1 MFAVNYV
8 MWYYL
13 KDRSKWGRRRA
24 APPRSEDSLK
34 KKRVNVTAIIVYL
47 IIFGGLVALVLAG
60 NNGMTKKPDEL
71 RTTEF
76 YALVRS
82 GMTGEPGSGNTR
94 VFGVQITEET
104 AYGLYTEGVTED
116 EFARFKAGK
125 TYDFYVTVES
135 AETFQNEMAR
145 LISSQYPE
153 KYPTADAVSMLDYG
167 FYFQINPTPTTPWY
181 VMLLP
186 YLIMLGILL
195 IPIIMINRANGGKQG
210 ATFTRSRAR
219 VADESNKTTFADVA
233 GADEE
238 KQELKEIVDFLRS
251 PRDFTDMGAR
261 IPKGVLLV
269 GPPGT
274 GKTLLARAVAG
285 EAGVPFFS
293 ISSSEFVELY
303 VGVGASRVRDMFQ
316 TAKRSAPAIIF
327 IDEIDAVGR
336 QRGAGL
342 GGGHDERE
350 QTLNQLLVEMDGFSN
365 NEGIIVMAATNR
377 PDVLDPALLRPG
389 RFDRRITVNYPDVKG
404 RKEILEV
411 HARKKH
417 FAPEVDLEKIAK
429 LTPGTTGADLE
440 NILNEAAILTVRGKR
455 KEITNADI
463 DEAIKRVFYGP
474 EKRSRTVKP
483 EDLRI
488 TAYHEV
494 GHAVVAHCAPNGDP
508 VHELSIIPRGQAA
521 GYTRQLPD
529 DTYSHMTKNKLLD
542 EICVLLGGRAAETL
556 LLDDISTGAQND
568 LMRATDIA
576 RSMVTEYGMS
586 DAIGP
591 VYLTGQQ
598 EVFLGRSFAQQQN
611 FSDDLAA
618 RIDAEIRRIMD
629 EQSARALD
637 ILAAHRE
644 GIERVAA
651 YLLEHEQITGDEF
664 TQVFENRPEAIEA
677 PETPALTEAP
687 DAHDTIVDK

>member
-1 MFAVNYV
+1 MGE
-8 MWYYL
+8 WT
-13 KDRSKWGRRRA
+13 RSA
-24 APPRSEDSLK
+24 FPSQEDELK
-34 KKRVNVTAIIVYL
+34 KTRINWATIVIYL
-47 IIFGGLVALVLAG
+47 VIFGALVALVLAG
-60 NNGMTKKPDEL
+60 NGTLNKKPDEL
-71 RTTEF
+71 RTAEF
-76 YALVRS
+76 YQLVRAGLS
-82 GMTGEPGSGNTR
+82 AEPNGDNTR
-94 VFGVQITEET
+94 VFAVQITEEI

-116 EFARFKAGK
+116 EFTKFKSGK
-125 TYDFYVTVES
+125 TYDFFVTVES
-135 AETFQNEMAR
+135 AETFQNEMSR
-145 LISSQYPE
+145 LIASAYPE
-153 KYPTADAVSMLDYG
+153 TFKSADDVTMLNYG
-167 FYFQINPTPTTPWY
+167 FYFQINKQPTTPWY
-181 VMLLP
+181 IALLP
-186 YLIMLGILL
+186 YLILL
-195 IPIIMINRANGGKQG
+195 AAMIVPIVLITRANSGKQG
-210 ATFTRSRAR
+210 ATFAKSRAR
-219 VADESNKTTFADVA
+219 MADESNTTTFDSVA

-238 KQELKEIVDFLRS
+238 KQELKEVVDFLRS
-251 PRDFTDMGAR
+251 PKDFLNMGAR

-285 EAGVPFFS
+285 EANVPFFS

-404 RKEILEV
+404 RKEILAV
-411 HARKKH
+411 HAKNKH
-417 FAPEVDLEKIAK
+417 LAKEVDLEKIAK
-429 LTPGTTGADLE
+429 LTPGSTGADLE
-440 NILNEAAILTVRGKR
+440 NILNEAAILTVRNR
-455 KEITNADI
+455 RTEITNADI

-474 EKRSRTVKP
+474 EKRSRQIKP
-483 EDLRI
+483 EDLRV

-494 GHAVVAHCAPNGDP
+494 GHAVVAHCTPHGDP

-529 DTYSHMTKNKLLD
+529 DTYSHMTRNKLLD
-542 EICVLLGGRAAETL
+542 EICVLLGGRAAEAL
-556 LLDDISTGAQND
+556 LLEDISTGAQND
-568 LMRATDIA
+568 LMRATQIA
-576 RSMVTEYGMS
+576 RSMVMEYGMS

-591 VYLTGQQ
+591 VYLVAQQ
-598 EVFLGRSFAQQQN
+598 EVFLGKSFAQQQN

-618 RIDAEIRRIMD
+618 KIDTEVRRIMD
-629 EQSARALD
+629 EQSDRARD
-637 ILAAHRE
+637 ILSSNRE
-644 GIERVAA
+644 GIERVAK

-664 TQVFENRPEAIEA
+664 VREFAGEA
-677 PETPALTEAP
+677 PAAGAEAVPAGEQTAEAESE
-687 DAHDTIVDK
+687 ADK